1 MRQDIQALQT
11 MIDTMVGIPKFSYPA
26 RQNRAPKPAEEFAHI
41 RLLEEYQVGIPN
53 TLTPKQT
60 DTETT
65 LLTLSPVRL
74 RYRVGVVDTDGSAA
88 TAIMHK
94 WTTEAIKALMISTG
108 YGFIKC
114 RPLSNEDALL
124 EKEWDFRQGF
134 SIEMYTTRI
143 FEEVVNN
150 ITALTVSGEFITP
163 GLDTILL
170 NFEINQ
176 N

>member
-1 MRQDIQALQT
+1 
-11 MIDTMVGIPKFSYPA
+11 
-26 RQNRAPKPAEEFAHI
+26 
-41 RLLEEYQVGIPN
+41 
-53 TLTPKQT
+53 
-60 DTETT
+60 
-65 LLTLSPVRL
+65 
-74 RYRVGVVDTDGSAA
+74 
-88 TAIMHK
+88 MHK

-124 EKEWDFRQGF
+124 EKEWEFRQGF